1 MDQKEFNILLD
12 KYAKGL
18 LNKQEAERLELWL
31 DSLEDKSAFS
41 TIPEEELNAS
51 KTAMFER
58 LTARIN
64 NVPQKKTPVYRMW
77 PFRIAAAVA
86 ILVIAGFICRE
97 SVLNI
102 VAPHRTT
109 YAVSVKG
116 RVTKQILSDGTIVW
130 LKGNS
135 RLAFPAK
142 FGNGKREVTLEGE
155 ALFEVAKDEK
165 HPFRIYCGTLTTTV
179 LGTSFNICDTG
190 EEIAVSVLTGK
201 VSVTSDKT
209 RQRIINADESIVYS
223 ETDATVKQ
231 AHPTQ
236 TAVHEFTKGTE
247 YDMAFNDAGMAEVI
261 QRIEKKFE
269 VNINLEDTAI
279 LKSLITADMTDQSL
293 ENTMGMIGQA
303 LSLDVEIK
311 GRTVVL
317 QPKK

>member
-1 MDQKEFNILLD
+1 MDQKEFKILLD

-18 LNKQEAERLELWL
+18 LNKQEAEHLELWL

-41 TIPEEELNAS
+41 AIPEQELNAS
-51 KTAMFER
+51 RTAMFER
-58 LTARIN
+58 LTVRIN
-64 NVPQKKTPVYRMW
+64 APEKKTPIYRML

-86 ILVIAGFICRE
+86 VLVIAGFIYRE
-97 SVLNI
+97 SVLNMI
-102 VAPHRTT
+102 APHRTAYT
-109 YAVSVKG
+109 VNVKG

-201 VSVTSDKT
+201 VSVVSDKN
-209 RQRIINADESIVYS
+209 RQHIINADESIVYS

-293 ENTMGMIGQA
+293 ENTMEMIGQA
-303 LSLDVEIK
+303 LNLDVEIK